1 MDDLDRRLVALLRD
15 NARTPT
21 AALAKRLKV
30 SRGTVQNRL
39 DRLQAAGTL
48 LGYTI
53 RLGDT
58 DDAGRVRAVSTIR
71 IEGGRMAA
79 VVAALRDVPAIKAV
93 HSTNGRW
100 DLVAELDA
108 PDLADFSSALDAI
121 RAVTG
126 VVATESSLLLTTVR
140 F

>member
-1 MDDLDRRLVALLRD
+1 MDDLDRRLVALLRE
-15 NARTPT
+15 NARLPT
-21 AALAKRLKV
+21 AVLAKQLKV

-39 DRLQAAGTL
+39 DRLQAGGTL

-58 DDAGRVRAVSTIR
+58 DDVRRVRAVSTIE
-71 IEGGRMAA
+71 IEGGRMVA
-79 VVAALRDVPAIKAV
+79 VIAALRAIPAIRAV

-108 PDLADFSSALDAI
+108 PDLAAFSAALDAI
-121 RAVTG
+121 RAVIG
-126 VVATESSLLLTTVR
+126 VVATESSLLLTTTR